1 MKIRLT
7 ESQFD
12 RIQKRLNEG
21 TENSY
26 SRTVQVTFYYHNAK
40 LKGHE
45 IDSIMDTNITMN
57 FTIEMEARKWGVKD
71 IIVGNIQGPS
81 EIELDIDYWPDEL
94 EMKSINLPLS
104 IDWSIARHEKE
115 TGKGIISVGDEIEI
129 TLMSNEEGN
138 LVVKEI
144 LVPIYGL

>member
-104 IDWSIARHEKE
+104 KAARGLFFIIDIRRSSIPLAASSSESS
-115 TGKGIISVGDEIEI
+115 GGAWDMALLLI
-129 TLMSNEEGN
+129 N
-138 LVVKEI
+138 
-144 LVPIYGL
+144 